1 MAVQTFA
8 LLADLTRLRIVWHLR
23 DAEMS
28 VNDLAAA
35 VGKSAATVSQHLA
48 KLRLA
53 GVVQNRRDGNFI
65 HYRLAD
71 HHVGEVVED
80 ALDHAEHVLPR

>member
-1 MAVQTFA
+1 MQTFA
-8 LLADLTRLRIVWHLR
+8 LLADVTRLRIVWHLR
-23 DAEMS
+23 EAEMS
-28 VNDLAAA
+28 VNDLATA

-53 GVVQNRRDGNFI
+53 GIVQNRREGTFV

-71 HHVGEVVED
+71 NHVGEVVVD
-80 ALDHAEHVLPR
+80 ALEHTEHVLPS

>member
-8 LLADLTRLRIVWHLR
+8 LLADTTRLRIVWHLR

-65 HYRLAD
+65 RYRLAD
-71 HHVGEVVED
+71 NHVGEIVED
-80 ALDHAEHVLPR
+80 ALGHAAHVLPR